1 MKQLNITLLS
11 QKMKRANTFSIFF
24 LRFLM
29 FTATVVAR
37 EGELHGS
44 YLPPERWCA
53 AEGSSDT
60 RGGERHPVTFMLST
74 LGSSAGR
81 RPAWL
86 WTLSSSRWYHALEQ
100 FLFCSSFRQFA
111 GIFPQSLSY
120 FSWNLCRMMQN
131 PHLWWYVSKHCQT
144 GFMWTASDF
153 CEVCFQNYLTYL
165 NAHFLFLM
173 GSSFILLLEAD

>member
-1 MKQLNITLLS
+1 MRGKGSCMALTCHLRGDVLQRAALILREEKGTLS
-11 QKMKRANTFSIFF
+11 
-24 LRFLM
+24 
-29 FTATVVAR
+29 
-37 EGELHGS
+37 
-44 YLPPERWCA
+44 P
-53 AEGSSDT
+53 
-60 RGGERHPVTFMLST
+60 

-81 RPAWL
+81 RPSWL

-111 GIFPQSLSY
+111 GIFLQSLSY

-144 GFMWTASDF
+144 GSMWTASDF

-165 NAHFLFLM
+165 NARFSFLM
-173 GSSFILLLEAD
+173 RSSFILLLEAD